1 MEYFFGWN
9 VKNEVIEMAVY
20 FHFKPKNRKMAV
32 YCHFFNGG
40 LNVLRAN
47 VFSEFIF
54 EKSICLDNYLKGRYI
69 NYGNDSKQGG
79 EPK

>member
-9 VKNEVIEMAVY
+9 VKNEVIE
-20 FHFKPKNRKMAV
+20 MAV

>member
-9 VKNEVIEMAVY
+9 VKNEVIEMAGY

-40 LNVLRAN
+40 LNVLRAT
-47 VFSEFIF
+47 VFSEFI
-54 EKSICLDNYLKGRYI
+54 LKNQFVLTI
-69 NYGNDSKQGG
+69 T
-79 EPK
+79 